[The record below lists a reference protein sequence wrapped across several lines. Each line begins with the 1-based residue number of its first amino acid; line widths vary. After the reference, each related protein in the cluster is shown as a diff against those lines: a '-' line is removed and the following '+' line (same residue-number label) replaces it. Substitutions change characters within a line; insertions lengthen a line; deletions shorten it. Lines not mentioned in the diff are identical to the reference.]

1 MDQLTIG
8 MLGFIV
14 FLVLSLLRVPIAYAM
29 SIVGVGGMI
38 VVYPIETAFK
48 FIPTGI
54 FTYTSN
60 FTLSALPL
68 FILMGTLAYY
78 ADLGKDAFDAAK
90 AWFGR
95 VPGGAGR
102 CYGVFVGRFRR
113 LLRFE
118 LVGRGGFFKNCSTR
132 NVASKLQQ
140 KISAGCSGLGRLS
153 GRADTAQYLDG
164 VLWHPH

>member
-68 FILMGTLAYY
+68 FILMGTLASVSYTH
-78 ADLGKDAFDAAK
+78 LTLPTN
-90 AWFGR
+90 R
-95 VPGGAGR
+95 EV
-102 CYGVFVGRFRR
+102 
-113 LLRFE
+113 
-118 LVGRGGFFKNCSTR
+118 
-132 NVASKLQQ
+132 
-140 KISAGCSGLGRLS
+140 
-153 GRADTAQYLDG
+153 
-164 VLWHPH
+164 